1 MSNPMLQ
8 NIYRYTYNYRGR
20 IVAKRLRDQYRERK
34 EAEWLANYNLE
45 RMQHYELRIKAAKD
59 LLERMQKHKDLQ
71 VIDETSWK

>member
-1 MSNPMLQ
+1 MSYSFEETQ
-8 NIYRYTYNYRGR
+8 YYTTA
-20 IVAKRLRDQYRERK
+20 ITSAKRLRDQYRERK